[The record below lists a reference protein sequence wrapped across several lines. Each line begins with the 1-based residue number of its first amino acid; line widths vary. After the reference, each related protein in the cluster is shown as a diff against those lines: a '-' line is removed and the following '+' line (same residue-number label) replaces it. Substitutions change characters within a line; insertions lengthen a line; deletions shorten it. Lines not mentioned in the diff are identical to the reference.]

1 MNERLLIF
9 SKELLKFRENDFS
22 IGLSL
27 IFEKIITMKKNQIVI
42 LLIASLALVT
52 SCTVVRPTQVGVKS
66 TFGKIKGKIRQ
77 PGAVLYNPF
86 VSRIIK
92 VNVRTMNLPI
102 KENLPSKE
110 GLTILSESSILY
122 HIKSEDVP
130 KIIQETGLNYEE
142 NLILPVFR
150 SAASDVCSRYYAK
163 DMHSAKRNEIEKE
176 IQKRLAEVC
185 EEKGFVI
192 EAVLLKSISLPAGL
206 TKSIET
212 KLEAEQEALRMEF
225 VLDRQKKEV
234 ERQIIEAE
242 GAKKTNVIQ
251 AEAKAQTMRIESE
264 GRAQSIE
271 IEAKANKA
279 ANELLNNSIT
289 PNLLKLK
296 QIEAFVKL
304 STSNNTKTIVTDGKG
319 SLLNV
324 IDDK

>member
-1 MNERLLIF
+1 
-9 SKELLKFRENDFS
+9 
-22 IGLSL
+22 
-27 IFEKIITMKKNQIVI
+27 MKKFQFAVFA
-42 LLIASLALVT
+42 LFSLALIY
-52 SCTVVRPTQVGVKS
+52 SCTVVRPSQVGVKS

-92 VNVRTMNLPI
+92 VNVRTMNLSI

-122 HIKSEDVP
+122 HIKSDDVP

-251 AEAKAQTMRIESE
+251 AEAKALTMRIEAE

-319 SLLNV
+319 NLLNV

>member
-1 MNERLLIF
+1 
-9 SKELLKFRENDFS
+9 
-22 IGLSL
+22 
-27 IFEKIITMKKNQIVI
+27 
-42 LLIASLALVT
+42 
-52 SCTVVRPTQVGVKS
+52 
-66 TFGKIKGKIRQ
+66 
-77 PGAVLYNPF
+77 
-86 VSRIIK
+86 
-92 VNVRTMNLPI
+92 
-102 KENLPSKE
+102 
-110 GLTILSESSILY
+110 
-122 HIKSEDVP
+122 
-130 KIIQETGLNYEE
+130 
-142 NLILPVFR
+142 
-150 SAASDVCSRYYAK
+150 
-163 DMHSAKRNEIEKE
+163 MHSAKRNEIEKE

-251 AEAKAQTMRIESE
+251 AEAKAQTMKIEAE

-271 IEAKANKA
+271 IEAKANKT

-296 QIEAFVKL
+296 QIEAFIKL

-324 IDDK
+324 LDDK

>member
-1 MNERLLIF
+1 
-9 SKELLKFRENDFS
+9 LLKFRENDFS

-122 HIKSEDVP
+122 HIRSEDVP

-192 EAVLLKSISLPAGL
+192 EAVLLKSISLPSGL

>member
-1 MNERLLIF
+1 
-9 SKELLKFRENDFS
+9 
-22 IGLSL
+22 
-27 IFEKIITMKKNQIVI
+27 MKKNQIVI

-122 HIKSEDVP
+122 HIRSEDVP

>member
-122 HIKSEDVP
+122 HVRSEDVP

-192 EAVLLKSISLPAGL
+192 EAVLLKSISLPSGL

-225 VLDRQKKEV
+225 VLDKQKKEV

-242 GAKKTNVIQ
+242 GTKKTNVIQ
-251 AEAKAQTMRIESE
+251 AEARAQMMKIEAE
-264 GRAQSIE
+264 GRAQNIE
-271 IEAKANKA
+271 IEAKANTL
-279 ANELLNNSIT
+279 ANDLLNNSIT

>member
-1 MNERLLIF
+1 
-9 SKELLKFRENDFS
+9 
-22 IGLSL
+22 
-27 IFEKIITMKKNQIVI
+27 MKKNQIVI

-122 HIKSEDVP
+122 HIRSEDVP

-304 STSNNTKTIVTDGKG
+304 STSSNTKTIVTDGKG

>member
-27 IFEKIITMKKNQIVI
+27 IFEKIITMKKNQIVL

-122 HIKSEDVP
+122 HIRSEDVP

-192 EAVLLKSISLPAGL
+192 EAVLLKSISLPSGL